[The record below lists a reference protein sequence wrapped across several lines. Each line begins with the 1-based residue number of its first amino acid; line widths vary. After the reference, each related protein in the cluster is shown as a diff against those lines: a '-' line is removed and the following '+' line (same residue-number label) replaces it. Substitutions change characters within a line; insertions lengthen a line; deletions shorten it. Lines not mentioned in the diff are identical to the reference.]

1 MSDLENVPP
10 GGRNPQDPA
19 GTQPRYDPDAL
30 LPSDPVPDDVVDA
43 DVVDEREAERGD
55 LLPARR
61 RPGGAPEPVAP
72 AAHSAHAARFHFLT
86 GALVAVG
93 LAALAGLAIF
103 IAVPKDSGGGN
114 EHWSTW
120 TPTTGGTAGAE
131 QIAEHVGTQYRLPDG
146 RQIVNVG
153 VTGLEIQGVPLAVAV
168 RQDPSQGGN
177 IKVFDDDGV
186 IFHLCGL
193 GPSCAIDSGK
203 PSTQRGLLLRRE
215 ALELALY
222 SFRYLGSVHQVVVF
236 MPPVKGKTPTQALF
250 FREGDVA
257 RELDRPLTASLSP
270 RPPSVG
276 TVTGSP
282 DTPLV
287 VQITTPKTF
296 DFSLTGDQ
304 TSQRG
309 FIVLDP
315 PTDPTAGSSGS
326 GSSTS
331 GSSGSGSSGSSSS
344 GSGSGSG
351 SSSSGSTSTGS
362 GSTTTTNPLGG
373 G

>member
-1 MSDLENVPP
+1 MSDLENVPA
-10 GGRNPQDPA
+10 GRNPQDPA

-30 LPSDPVPDDVVDA
+30 LPSEPVPDDVVDA

-72 AAHSAHAARFHFLT
+72 AAHSSHAARFHFLT

-103 IAVPKDSGGGN
+103 IAVPNGSSGGS
-114 EHWSTW
+114 EDWSAW

-193 GPSCAIDSGK
+193 GPSCAIDSGQ

-270 RPPSVG
+270 RAPSVG

-315 PTDPTAGSSGS
+315 PTDPTANSGSSGS
-326 GSSTS
+326 GSSSS
-331 GSSGSGSSGSSSS
+331 GSSGSGSGSGSSGSSSS
-344 GSGSGSG
+344 GSGSGT
-351 SSSSGSTSTGS
+351 TSTGS
-362 GSTTTTNPLGG
+362 GSTTTTTNPLGG

>member
-1 MSDLENVPP
+1 MSDLENVPQ
-10 GGRNPQDPA
+10 GRNPQDPA
-19 GTQPRYDPDAL
+19 GTQPRYDPEAL
-30 LPSDPVPDDVVDA
+30 LPSDPVVDDVVDA

-61 RPGGAPEPVAP
+61 RAGGLGEPVAP
-72 AAHSAHAARFHFLT
+72 AKHSTYAPRFHFLT

-93 LAALAGLAIF
+93 LAALAGLALF
-103 IAVPKDSGGGN
+103 IAIPRDGGDGGVQ
-114 EHWSTW
+114 HWSSW

-131 QIAEHVGTQYRLPDG
+131 QIAQHVGTQYKLPDG

-168 RQDPSQGGN
+168 RQDPAQGGN
-177 IKVFDDDGV
+177 IKVFDDEGV
-186 IFHLCGL
+186 IYHLCGL
-193 GPSCAIDSGK
+193 GPSCAINSGK
-203 PSTQRGLLLRRE
+203 PSQQRGLLLRRE

-236 MPPVKGKTPTQALF
+236 MPPQKGKTPTQALF

-257 RELDRPLTASLSP
+257 KELDRPLTASLSP
-270 RPPSVG
+270 RVPSVG
-276 TVTGSP
+276 TVTLSP

-287 VQITTPKTF
+287 IQITSPKTF

-315 PTDPTAGSSGS
+315 PTDPAASGSGSSASGSSSGSSGSS

-331 GSSGSGSSGSSSS
+331 GSS
-344 GSGSGSG
+344 
-351 SSSSGSTSTGS
+351 
-362 GSTTTTNPLGG
+362 TTTTTSPLDPNGG

>member
-1 MSDLENVPP
+1 MSDLENVPE
-10 GGRNPQDPA
+10 GRKPQDPA
-19 GTQPRYDPDAL
+19 GTQPRYDPEAL
-30 LPSDPVPDDVVDA
+30 LPSEPVADDVVDA

-61 RPGGAPEPVAP
+61 AAGGAAETIAP
-72 AAHSAHAARFHFLT
+72 AKHSTYAPRFHFLT

-93 LAALAGLAIF
+93 LAALAGLVVF
-103 IAVPKDSGGGN
+103 FAVPRSDDSGVR
-114 EHWSTW
+114 EWSTW
-120 TPTTGGTAGAE
+120 TPTNGGQAGAE
-131 QIAEHVGTQYRLPDG
+131 QIAQHVGTQYRLPDG

-168 RQDPSQGGN
+168 RQDPAQGGN
-177 IKVFDDDGV
+177 IKVFDDDG
-186 IFHLCGL
+186 IIYHLCGL
-193 GPSCAIDSGK
+193 GPSCAIDAGK
-203 PSTQRGLLLRRE
+203 PSKQRGLLLRRE

-222 SFRYLGSVHQVVVF
+222 SFHYLGSVHQVVVF
-236 MPPVKGKTPTQALF
+236 MPPLKGKTPTQALF

-270 RPPSVG
+270 RVPTVG

-287 VQITTPKTF
+287 VQITSPKTF

-315 PTDPTAGSSGS
+315 PTDPAASNSGSSGS
-326 GSSTS
+326 GSGNTS
-331 GSSGSGSSGSSSS
+331 GSGSSSSSSGSSSS
-344 GSGSGSG
+344 GSGS
-351 SSSSGSTSTGS
+351 
-362 GSTTTTNPLGG
+362 STTTTTTPLDPNGG
-373 G
+373 GG

>member
-10 GGRNPQDPA
+10 SGRHPQDPA

-30 LPSDPVPDDVVDA
+30 LPSEPVADEVVDA

-55 LLPARR
+55 LLPARQR
-61 RPGGAPEPVAP
+61 AGGAAETVAP
-72 AAHSAHAARFHFLT
+72 ARHSTYAPRFHFLT

-93 LAALAGLAIF
+93 LAALAGLVAF
-103 IAVPKDSGGGN
+103 LVVPRGNDGGVQ
-114 EHWSTW
+114 HWSTW

-193 GPSCAIDSGK
+193 GPSCAIDVGK

-257 RELDRPLTASLSP
+257 KELDRPLTASLSP
-270 RPPSVG
+270 RVPSVG

-287 VQITTPKTF
+287 VQITSPKTF

-315 PTDPTAGSSGS
+315 PTDPAA

-331 GSSGSGSSGSSSS
+331 GSSSSSSSSSSGSSS
-344 GSGSGSG
+344 G
-351 SSSSGSTSTGS
+351 SSGSTSTGS
-362 GSTTTTNPLGG
+362 GSSTTSTSTLGSG